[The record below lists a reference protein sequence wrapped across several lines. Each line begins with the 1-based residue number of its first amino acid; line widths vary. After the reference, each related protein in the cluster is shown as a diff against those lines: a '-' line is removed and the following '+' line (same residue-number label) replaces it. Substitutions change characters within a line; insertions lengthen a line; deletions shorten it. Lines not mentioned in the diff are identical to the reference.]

1 VHAAKIMI
9 PVLKGK
15 RNDSVFEEWVDGVT
29 REQGDGSWM
38 LDAGS
43 CTSTAFR
50 QHFDSTSTA
59 LRQAQCSSSV

>member
-29 REQGDGSWM
+29 REQGVGRWK
-38 LDAGS
+38 LDAG
-43 CTSTAFR
+43 CWKL
-50 QHFDSTSTA
+50 HFDSTSTA
-59 LRQAQCSSSV
+59 LRQHFDSTSTGSV